1 MSFETRKVNQL
12 QIMARRKKSK
22 AVLST
27 KSGKEEYV
35 KSGARNTRGKEKF
48 DESKKDGIHS
58 KYGMDKTTACND
70 VSWYS
75 KSTNLL
81 DAAAS
86 LPYGYPIGNPI
97 NIDNSNF
104 SRYPNPGNRYDAVPG
119 IMTIALLTGPGIAT
133 DVNSPVNVA
142 ARDIY
147 SYVRY
152 ANSGHANYDPV
163 DLMMYILAWDEVS
176 MWLANARRVY
186 GAMYTYNSQNKYAPK
201 YLVEALGFDYNDL
214 NANLAQFRYAIN
226 AATNRFNALNMPNN
240 FDYITRHTWLYSNIY
255 SDGTSAKSQLY
266 AYVPAAYRV
275 YDETS
280 STNGG
285 FLDAHPL
292 TMYAGN
298 GALTFTEWLNITN
311 DMINSLLG
319 SEDVGII
326 SGDILKAFGS
336 ERTIITPTI
345 ADVYSI
351 SPVYNEEVLSQFQ
364 NATVLNALRPTP
376 GYEHLWDITQDPS
389 VDQGVI
395 QYNPKFTI
403 TYQGGNSAIASN
415 ANRVLSLN
423 LNDPKPGDTMV
434 ASRLMTITNNEN
446 SPKPGESYN
455 LSCLTAGTEIAVR
468 GYISVGKRAS
478 VADKVTYSMSY
489 HSVGMNFSYNTKAQ
503 DAPIVLSG
511 MISALAN
518 VSAFKYHPMDTTTVY
533 DYVSGSDPSRGTVHY
548 FFEVDNYTIIELNT
562 LKQMHETAI
571 LSEFDVPITFKTTGT
586 V

>member
-1 MSFETRKVNQL
+1 MLSTASGKDNYVKSKSGS
-12 QIMARRKKSK
+12 ARRK
-22 AVLST
+22 
-27 KSGKEEYV
+27 E
-35 KSGARNTRGKEKF
+35 NF
-48 DESKKDGIHS
+48 DDSKKDGIHS
-58 KYGMDKTTACND
+58 KYGMDKVAACND
-70 VSWYS
+70 VSWYT

-97 NIDNSNF
+97 DIDNSNF
-104 SRYPNPGNRYDAVPG
+104 SRYSSAGSRYDAVPG
-119 IMTIALLTGPGIAT
+119 VMTLELLTGPGIAT

-152 ANSGHANYDPV
+152 ANSGHASYDPV

-201 YLVEALGFDYNDL
+201 YLVEALGFDYEDL

-255 SDGTSAKSQLY
+255 SDGTSAKAQLY

-280 STNGG
+280 STSGG
-285 FLDAHPL
+285 FLDTHPL
-292 TMYAGN
+292 RVYSGGETLTYAQ
-298 GALTFTEWLNITN
+298 WLDITN
-311 DMINSLLG
+311 TMINALLG

-336 ERTIITPTI
+336 ERTIVTPTV
-345 ADVYSI
+345 ADVYSV

-364 NATVLNALRPTP
+364 NATVLNVTTP
-376 GYEHLWDITQDPS
+376 LPDDEKKWDITQDPS
-389 VDQGVI
+389 IDQGVI
-395 QYNPKFTI
+395 KYNPKFMI
-403 TYQGGNSAIASN
+403 TYQGNNSAIASN
-415 ANRVLSLN
+415 ANRILSLN
-423 LNDPKPGDTMV
+423 LDNPKPGDTMV
-434 ASRLMTITNNEN
+434 ASRLMTITDRSD
-446 SPKPGESYN
+446 SPDSTVNHE
-455 LSCLTAGTEIAVR
+455 LICLTAGTEIAVR
-468 GYISVGKRAS
+468 GNVTVGMKQNKPGG
-478 VADKVTYSMSY
+478 KVTYSMS
-489 HSVGMNFSYNTKAQ
+489 HERVGMNFSYNTKGA
-503 DAPIVLSG
+503 DAAPILRDMLRALS
-511 MISALAN
+511 S
-518 VSAFKYHPMDTTTVY
+518 VTAFKFHPMDTTTAY
-533 DYVSGSDPSRGTVHY
+533 DYPSGGQSTRGTVYH
-548 FFEVDNYTIIELNT
+548 FFEVDNYTIVDVNA

-571 LSEFDVPITFKTTGT
+571 LSEFDVPITFKTSGAI
-586 V
+586 

>member
-1 MSFETRKVNQL
+1 
-12 QIMARRKKSK
+12 MARRKKSK
-22 AVLST
+22 AMLST
-27 KSGKEEYV
+27 TSGKDDYV
-35 KSGARNTRGKEKF
+35 KSNSGSTRRKENSG
-48 DESKKDGIHS
+48 ESKKDGLHC
-58 KYGMDKTTACND
+58 KYGMDKTAACND
-70 VSWYS
+70 VSWYT

-86 LPYGYPIGNPI
+86 LPYSYPIGNPV

-104 SRYPNPGNRYDAVPG
+104 SRYSDPGNRYDAVPG
-119 IMTIALLTGPGIAT
+119 IMTLALLAGPGIAT

-142 ARDIY
+142 ARDLY

-176 MWLANARRVY
+176 MWLANARRAY
-186 GAMYTYNSQNKYAPK
+186 GAMYTYNSQNRYAPK
-201 YLVEALGFDYNDL
+201 YLVEALGFDYEDL

-226 AATNRFNALNMPNN
+226 AATNRFNALNMPNT

-275 YDETS
+275 YNETS
-280 STNGG
+280 STSGA
-285 FLDAHPL
+285 FLESHAL
-292 TMYAGN
+292 NMYAGN
-298 GALTFTEWLNITN
+298 GTLKFAQWLDITN
-311 DMINSLLG
+311 TMINALLG

-345 ADVYSI
+345 SDVYSI

-364 NATVLNALRPTP
+364 NATVLNALAPT
-376 GYEHLWDITQDPS
+376 GSVAQSWNITQDPS

-395 QYNPKFTI
+395 KYNPLFTI
-403 TYQGGNSAIASN
+403 TFQGDKSSVASN
-415 ANRVLSLN
+415 GNRILSLN
-423 LNDPKPGDTMV
+423 LDSPKPGDTMV
-434 ASRLMTITNNEN
+434 ASRLMTITKAT
-446 SPKPGESYN
+446 SPSATTHD

-468 GYISVGKRAS
+468 GYITTAKKGIIEG
-478 VADKVTYSMSY
+478 KVTYSMIY
-489 HSVGMNFSYNTKAQ
+489 NGVGMNFSYNSKAS
-503 DAPIVLSG
+503 DAPVILSG
-511 MISALAN
+511 LIRSLAN
-518 VSAFKYHPMDTTTVY
+518 VSAFKYHPMDTSTVY
-533 DYVSGSDPSRGTVHY
+533 EQAPGASATRGAVHY
-548 FFEVDNYTIIELNT
+548 FFEVDNYTIVDENT
-562 LKQMHETAI
+562 LRQMHETAI

-586 V
+586 VR

>member
-1 MSFETRKVNQL
+1 
-12 QIMARRKKSK
+12 MARRKKSK
-22 AVLST
+22 ASLNA
-27 KSGKEEYV
+27 KSGKDNYV
-35 KSGARNTRGKEKF
+35 KSGSGSTRRKENF
-48 DESKKDGIHS
+48 DEGKKDGLHS
-58 KYGMDKTTACND
+58 KYGMDKAAACND
-70 VSWYS
+70 VSWYT

-97 NIDNSNF
+97 DIDNSNF
-104 SRYPNPGNRYDAVPG
+104 SRYSSSGTRYDAVPG
-119 IMTIALLTGPGIAT
+119 IMTLSLLTGPGIAT

-176 MWLANARRVY
+176 MWLANARRAY

-201 YLVEALGFDYNDL
+201 YVVRALGFDYDDL

-240 FDYITRHTWLYSNIY
+240 FNYITRHTWLYSNIY

-280 STNGG
+280 STSGG
-285 FLDAHPL
+285 FLKTHPL
-292 TMYAGN
+292 NIYWGGET
-298 GALTFTEWLNITN
+298 LTFAKWLEITN
-311 DMINSLLG
+311 EMVNALLG

-336 ERTIITPTI
+336 DRTIVTPTI

-351 SPVYNEEVLSQFQ
+351 TPVYNEEVLSQFQ
-364 NATVLNALRPTP
+364 NATVLNATTP
-376 GYEHLWDITQDPS
+376 IPDDEKKWDITQDPS
-389 VDQGVI
+389 IDQGI
-395 QYNPKFTI
+395 IKYNPKFMI
-403 TYQGGNSAIASN
+403 SYQGNNSAIASN
-415 ANRVLSLN
+415 ADRILSLN
-423 LNDPKPGDTMV
+423 LDSPKPGDTMV
-434 ASRLMTITNNEN
+434 ASRLMTITARSDAPDTTVNHE
-446 SPKPGESYN
+446 
-455 LSCLTAGTEIAVR
+455 LVCLTAGTEIAIR
-468 GYISVGKRAS
+468 GNITVGMKQNKPGG
-478 VADKVTYSMSY
+478 KVSYSMSY
-489 HSVGMNFSYNTKAQ
+489 QRVGMNFAYNSKGS
-503 DAPIVLSG
+503 DASIILSD
-511 MISALAN
+511 MIRALSS
-518 VSAFKYHPMDTTTVY
+518 VTAFKYHPMDTSTIY
-533 DYVSGSDPSRGTVHY
+533 DYPSGGQSTRGTVHH
-548 FFEVDNYTIIELNT
+548 FFEMDNYTIVDENT
-562 LKQMHETAI
+562 LRQMHETAI